1 MDLGERL
8 NHLVKRLTGFSPG
21 GGGRG
26 SKGSSGRGLLG
37 EWRIAS
43 LKRRAESSLRQGQY
57 DEAIRAYEEL
67 MSNGEDKPGYAH
79 NIGICYM
86 AKQDYVSART
96 WFKKAVDRDPKEPVF
111 KAGLAE
117 TYMLMGDWDEA
128 KRYFEQARELDKSN
142 RLYRARIVA
151 LEDPE
156 KRERLRESFRLLTE
170 AAELYK
176 QRKWRESLEL
186 YEKTLEFDAMGKV
199 HNQVG
204 VIYHNVLK
212 DYEKALAAFEK
223 AVELSGGNKLYERN
237 RDMAKAK
244 LAKASRRKGASGA

>member
-1 MDLGERL
+1 MDFLERL
-8 NHLVKRLTGFSPG
+8 NQVLKRLTGFSLFG
-21 GGGRG
+21 ADRG
-26 SKGSSGRGLLG
+26 SRGGLLG

-43 LKRRAESSLRQGQY
+43 LKRRAETALKMGKV
-57 DEAIRAYEEL
+57 DDAIRAYEEL
-67 MSNGEDKPGYAH
+67 ISAGEDKPGYAH

-86 AKQDYVSART
+86 AKQDYPSARK
-96 WFKKAVDRDPKEPVF
+96 WFKKAVDGDRKEPVF

-117 TYMLMGDWDEA
+117 TYMLMGNWEEA
-128 KRYFEQARELDKSN
+128 RQYFKQAAELDKNN
-142 RLYRARIVA
+142 RLYRARIAA

-170 AAELYK
+170 ASELFR
-176 QRKWRESLEL
+176 QRRWMESLEL
-186 YEKTLEFDAMGKV
+186 YERTLEFDAVGKV

-204 VIYHNVLK
+204 VIYHNILK
-212 DYEKALAAFEK
+212 DYEKALWAFEK

-244 LAKASRRKGASGA
+244 LAKAMRRKGRS